1 MTTLPVYLQGISRVV
16 MDAAVT
22 DTPIAGRIREKLP
35 HLQPEILDEGQGL
48 ESGLAREDI
57 LYLKHYKGR
66 FLRYCPGTSH
76 YRCCGYQIIHI
87 GENCPLRCSYCIL
100 QAYFQDRV
108 LKVWANQQDLW
119 DELAQAF
126 HSNPGR
132 RFRVGTGEFTDSLV
146 LEALTGYS
154 RDLVEFLGNYPQVC
168 LELKSKVVNLS
179 WMDAV
184 RDPSRVLPAWSM
196 NAPFI
201 VENEEQG
208 ECASLEERLAAAR
221 TCAEAGFRVCLHFD
235 PVIHFPGWREGYART
250 VEMIFDHLRPE
261 NIAYVSM
268 GSFRHMPDL
277 KRCISEN
284 FPESSYIYGEF
295 VTGLDGKQRLLRP
308 MRVEQLR
315 FLADKLRN
323 GGLDRQLYMCMES
336 DEVWQAVLG
345 RTPADFG
352 GLYRHL
358 MAQAF
363 NDE

>member
-1 MTTLPVYLQGISRVV
+1 MSALPAHLQGISRVV
-16 MDAAVT
+16 MDEAVAN
-22 DTPIAGRIREKLP
+22 TPIARRVRDKLP
-35 HLQPEILDEGQGL
+35 HLTPETLAEGASLTPGLD
-48 ESGLAREDI
+48 REDI
-57 LYLKHYKGR
+57 LYLKRYKGR
-66 FLRYCPGTSH
+66 FLRHCPGTSH

-108 LKVWANQQDLW
+108 LKVWANQDDLW
-119 DELAQAF
+119 AELERAF
-126 HSNPGR
+126 ESAPGR
-132 RFRVGTGEFTDSLV
+132 RYRVGTGEFTDSLV

-154 RDLVEFLGNYPQVC
+154 RDLVGFLGRFPQVC
-168 LELKSKVVNLS
+168 LELKSKVVDLS

-196 NAPFI
+196 NAPLI
-201 VENEEQG
+201 VEQEEQG
-208 ECASLEERLAAAR
+208 QCAGLEERLAAAR
-221 TCAEAGFRVCLHFD
+221 RCAEAGFRVCLHFD
-235 PVIHFPGWREGYART
+235 PVIHFPGWQEGYART

-284 FPESSYIYGEF
+284 FPQSSYIYGEF
-295 VTGLDGKQRLLRP
+295 VTGIDGKQRLLRP
-308 MRVEQLR
+308 LRVEQLR
-315 FLADKLRN
+315 FLADRLRR
-323 GGLDRQLYMCMES
+323 GGLDRQLYLCMES
-336 DEVWQAVLG
+336 DEVWRAVLG
-345 RTPADFG
+345 RTPEDLG

-363 NDE
+363 GD